1 MSKILIFS
9 GSNNSQSINRALVKY
24 AETKLKDHDNKY
36 VELTELDVPM
46 FGLDYEAQ
54 NGLPDSIKHLRAL
67 FLNADAFMFSSPEHN
82 GSIPAF
88 LKNILDWISRADDGS
103 IFNDKPVMVLTTSP
117 GPRAGS
123 SCREHLVSIIP
134 FRGAK
139 EVFSFGL
146 PSFNDNFDNNSHKI
160 KTESF
165 DSELSNICKDFSESI

>member
-1 MSKILIFS
+1 MSKILVFS
-9 GSNNSQSINRALVKY
+9 GSNNSKSINRKLVKY
-24 AETKLKDHDNKY
+24 ASLKILSHETQY

-54 NGLPDSIKHLRAL
+54 NGLPNSIKELRAL
-67 FLNADAFMFSSPEHN
+67 FLTADAFMFSSPEHN

-88 LKNILDWISRADDGS
+88 FKNILDWISRADDGS
-103 IFNDKPVMVLTTSP
+103 IFNNKPVMVLTTSP

-146 PSFNDNFDNNSHKI
+146 PSFNDNFDHNSHKI
-160 KTESF
+160 KTESL